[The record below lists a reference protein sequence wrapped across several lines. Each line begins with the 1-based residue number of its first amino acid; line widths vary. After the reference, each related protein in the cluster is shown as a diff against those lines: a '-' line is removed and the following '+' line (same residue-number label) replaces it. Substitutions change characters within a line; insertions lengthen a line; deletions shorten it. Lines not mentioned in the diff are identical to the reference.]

1 MARFTQQQADPPLV
15 QGVRGTPESEVDVPT
30 NCGALALKW
39 GERLQQVLGRTLTP
53 YDVAVLAAETSV
65 GVAQRQGLRRL
76 AVDDVLRDAGACGA
90 PLLPSSPPAHT
101 PNRGSRPPMHETSAW
116 SQLGGLALALTLA
129 PALALATRA
138 SPNPN
143 RAAPVRA
150 PLTQTNHSCT
160 AASLTLTLTR
170 RRTLLSPRPGAR
182 GG

>member
-1 MARFTQQQADPPLV
+1 MADAGHDAGGSLLR
-15 QGVRGTPESEVDVPT
+15 E
-30 NCGALALKW
+30 
-39 GERLQQVLGRTLTP
+39 
-53 YDVAVLAAETSV
+53 
-65 GVAQRQGLRRL
+65 RQGLRRL
-76 AVDDVLRDAGACGA
+76 AVDDVLRDPGACGD
-90 PLLPSSPPAHT
+90 PLLPSHT
-101 PNRGSRPPMHETSAW
+101 HPNHGSRPPMHETSAW